1 MKEKSAVKLTLPVFT
16 LTETCSKDDNGALYR
31 GVVRAE
37 YYYKPVNT
45 EYGLPMSFNGVDMVI
60 CRDGSPWIDACLF
73 LLERIIDKSDELQNV
88 QKSNYASDLAN
99 FREFIEEYEID
110 YLYFPMN
117 KMKRPTYRYRANLKS
132 RVRSGEIAK
141 STAQRFMQTL
151 ISFYRWLISE
161 KGFVP
166 DNPPWNEAD
175 SYIHYQ
181 DSVGFNKSKTVK
193 TTDVAIKG
201 KSSGGRG
208 DETIE
213 DGGQLRPLTI
223 DEQMILLDSLFE
235 INNPTMTLIIL
246 MALFSGARIQ
256 TVLTL
261 KMRHFNV
268 EIPDDLTTVSLSC
281 GPATG
286 IDTKND
292 SLLTIEY
299 PRWLHEL
306 ISTYAYSDNAT
317 KRRGKWLNKTLRPNI
332 KEENA
337 YVFLTNRGAPYYED
351 VVDRNIF
358 NPSQKNKYRADGST
372 VRTFMNDRLL
382 PLMKKS
388 LGHRYTFKFHDLRA
402 TFGMNLTDS
411 LMPKVESKQ
420 LTLTQV
426 RQKVRDRMGHGS
438 YAVTDRYLG
447 FRDHVELIKITQE
460 SYEQHL
466 LDLVK
471 RIQDRWLND

>member
-1 MKEKSAVKLTLPVFT
+1 MKEKSAVKVTLPVFT
-16 LTETCSKDDNGALYR
+16 LTETCSKGCNNAICR
-31 GVVRAE
+31 NVFETE

-60 CRDGSPWIDACLF
+60 CRDGSPWVDACLF
-73 LLERIIDKSDELQNV
+73 LLDRLIDKSDELQNV

-99 FREFIEEYEID
+99 FRDFVEEYNID
-110 YLYFPMN
+110 YLHFPMN
-117 KMKRPTYRYRANLKS
+117 KMKRPTYRYRAHLKS
-132 RVRSGEIAK
+132 RVRAGEIAK

-151 ISFYRWLISE
+151 ISFYRWLKSE

-175 SYIHYQ
+175 AYIQFQ
-181 DSVGFNKSKTVK
+181 DTVGFSKSKTVK

-201 KSSGGRG
+201 KSSGVRVHN
-208 DETIE
+208 TIE

-223 DEQMILLDSLFE
+223 KEQMVLLDSLFE
-235 INNPTMTLIIL
+235 INNPTMTLIML

-261 KMRHFNV
+261 KLRHFNV
-268 EIPDDLTTVSLSC
+268 ELPAELTTVNLPC
-281 GPATG
+281 GPSTG

-306 ISTYAYSDNAT
+306 ISTYAYGDIAS
-317 KRRGKWLNKTLRPNI
+317 RRREMWLSKTLRQNA
-332 KEENA
+332 KEEDA

-351 VVDRNIF
+351 VIDRNIF
-358 NPSQKNKYRADGST
+358 NPSQRNKYRADGAT

-388 LGHRYTFKFHDLRA
+388 MGHRYTFKFHDLRA

-411 LMPKVESKQ
+411 LMLKVESKE

-426 RQKVRDRMGHGS
+426 RQKVRDRMGHSS

-447 FRDHVELIKITQE
+447 FRDYVELIKITQD

-471 RIQDRWLND
+471 RIQEGWCND